1 MKRLLLTCTEL
12 MAIQFLVPHVKH
24 LSQNGY
30 SVELACSNVGG
41 RVDEL
46 KAVLDGI
53 APVHEVRL
61 VRSPFS
67 PKNRK
72 GYGDLKKIID
82 SSRWDVIWTNEPVM
96 GVMTRLAANAARKSG
111 TKVVY
116 MAHGFHFYRGA
127 PPKNWLIWYPVE
139 RLMCRYT
146 DKLITINQEDFQLA
160 RERFPVEVCHI
171 HGVGVSTARYH
182 LHSAE
187 ETAMLRKNENL
198 SARDFVVLCTGEL
211 NANKDQRTLIE
222 AAVRCHDRIPELK
235 VLLAGNG
242 PMRDE
247 LAERIKAGHAE
258 DYIRL
263 LGYRTDLERVVPA
276 ADVIVSCSHR
286 EGLPINI
293 VEGMLCGKPVI
304 AAENRGHRELVE
316 DGKTGYL
323 IPVGDSAALAERL
336 VSLCEKDAREM
347 LGQAGYDK
355 AQLYTEAYVHRE
367 LADIYGYGEG

>member
-1 MKRLLLTCTEL
+1 MKILLVATVQSHICQFHRPLVAMLHEHGCEVHVAARDNLAEKNGLRLDFVER
-12 MAIQFLVPHVKH
+12 IFDVPF
-24 LSQNGY
+24 
-30 SVELACSNVGG
+30 
-41 RVDEL
+41 R
-46 KAVLDGI
+46 
-53 APVHEVRL
+53 
-61 VRSPFS
+61 RSPFS
-67 PKNRK
+67 PGNITACRQLRRIIRDG
-72 GYGDLKKIID
+72 GY
-82 SSRWDVIWTNEPVM
+82 DVIHCNTPVG
-96 GVMTRLAANAARKSG
+96 GVLGRLAARKTRKHG
-111 TKVVY
+111 TKVFY
-116 MAHGFHFYRGA
+116 TAHGFHFYRGA
-127 PPKNWLIWYPVE
+127 PLKNWLIWYPVE

-187 ETAMLRKNENL
+187 ETDLLRKNENL

-247 LAERIKAGHAE
+247 LAELIKAGHAE

-286 EGLPINI
+286 EGLGLNLI
-293 VEGMLCGKPVI
+293 EGMLCGKPVI

-316 DGKTGYL
+316 DGETGYL

-367 LADIYGYGEG
+367 LADIYGYGES